1 MTTRIA
7 HEYPSPFRA
16 TLQDHMPS
24 SHVTSCHQ
32 VCQDME
38 ICALLSLDPRT
49 FLRPYRSCPLAL
61 RHLPTPS
68 HYFIRT
74 RCCTSL
80 LRCNPEHII
89 PRVNIMEPEVSVV
102 ESPVE
107 QTPPAKGKKVRLACQ
122 RCRDRR
128 IKVCGD
134 ESPYKPPC
142 CLLT

>member
-1 MTTRIA
+1 MELPLAVLLRNLN
-7 HEYPSPFRA
+7 P
-16 TLQDHMPS
+16 
-24 SHVTSCHQ
+24 HQ
-32 VCQDME
+32 IQMELPQFLLDIIVRFAKME